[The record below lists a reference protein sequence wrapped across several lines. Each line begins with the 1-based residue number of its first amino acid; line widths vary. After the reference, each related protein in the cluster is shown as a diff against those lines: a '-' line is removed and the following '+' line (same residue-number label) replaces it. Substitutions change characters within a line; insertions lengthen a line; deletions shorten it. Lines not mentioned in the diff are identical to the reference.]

1 MSLYGYLIIGAF
13 IGPLLLSFDK
23 KVAFYKNIKF
33 FILGLL
39 FTATF
44 FLVWDEAFTINKIWG
59 FNPRYLWGIYL
70 GHLPLEEVLFFFIV
84 PYNCVF
90 IHQVLKVYFPDVKL
104 KNWGTRF
111 FVLLGIS
118 SLVLTV
124 FYFKNWYTFTT
135 CLITFCCCV
144 YALAM
149 KPSWLGNFAFT
160 YCVCLL
166 PFFIVNGALTGAFTT
181 EPIVWYSEKH
191 IIGWRMTTIPFED
204 LYYNFS
210 MLFPIIAFF
219 ENRKSKSLS

>member
-1 MSLYGYLIIGAF
+1 MSLYGSLIIGAF

-23 KVAFYKNIKF
+23 KVAFYKNFKF

-44 FLVWDEAFTINKIWG
+44 FLVWDEVFTINKIWG

-90 IHQVLKVYFPDVKL
+90 IHQVLKAYFPDVKL
-104 KNWGTRF
+104 KNWGARF
-111 FVLLGIS
+111 FIIIGIIA
-118 SLVLTV
+118 
-124 FYFKNWYTFTT
+124 FF
-135 CLITFCCCV
+135 CCV
-144 YALAM
+144 YALVVRPA
-149 KPSWLGNFAFT
+149 WLGNFAFT
-160 YCVCLL
+160 YLVCLL

-181 EPIVWYSEKH
+181 DPIVWYSEKH